1 MNTMHSKNSS
11 FAKKGFFLTSMY
23 CILLFSTLANA
34 QVSKLNKTEFVFG
47 NGSGWE
53 SIGTESTP
61 SMRAK
66 KPVMLRNGQ
75 TIEDVFSSSSA
86 TFYQQFTN
94 PREMTTTIKDR
105 MLGMITSFAYVP
117 DPSTGWL
124 VCDGTEYSTASY
136 QRLANLLR
144 NTYGGTGL
152 VNSDGDWAGTF
163 KVPDL
168 RGIFIM
174 GSVSTSNLT
183 TTSLTTSFARH
194 MHPFTS
200 QTITLSSL
208 QANSHRHGVNSLF
221 DSNDREHEDND
232 TNANMFDNTIEI
244 DIEELPNNISTE
256 NMSHRHQ
263 LQTGFSMSFTSV
275 TNHNNTLNNLENR
288 PINAAVVFCI
298 FNGE

>member
-1 MNTMHSKNSS
+1 MNTMHSKISYFS
-11 FAKKGFFLTSMY
+11 KRVIWLTSFS
-23 CILLFSTLANA
+23 CIVLFSTLANA
-34 QVSKLNKTEFVFG
+34 QASKLNKTEFVFG

-66 KPVMLRNGQ
+66 RPVMLRNGQ

-86 TFYQQFTN
+86 TFYQQFTT

-105 MLGMITSFAYVP
+105 MLGMITSFGYVP

-136 QRLANLLR
+136 QILANLLR

-183 TTSLTTSFARH
+183 TTNITTSFARH
-194 MHPFTS
+194 MHQFTS
-200 QTITLSSL
+200 QTIALNSPQT
-208 QANSHRHGVNSLF
+208 NSHSHGINRLF
-221 DSNDREHEDND
+221 STTQSQLETDD
-232 TNANMFDNTIEI
+232 TNDSFFNDPKSI
-244 DIEELPNNISTE
+244 
-256 NMSHRHQ
+256 NMSELSNYIQGNTMNHRHKMP
-263 LQTGFSMSFTSV
+263 TGFSMSFTSI
-275 TNHNNTLNNLENR
+275 TNHNNTLNSQENR